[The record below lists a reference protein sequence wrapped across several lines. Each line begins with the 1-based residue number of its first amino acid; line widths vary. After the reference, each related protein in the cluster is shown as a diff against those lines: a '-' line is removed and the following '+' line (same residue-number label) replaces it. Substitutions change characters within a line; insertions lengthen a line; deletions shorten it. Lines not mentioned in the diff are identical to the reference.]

1 MLDILLVDRYL
12 NTKSIFAICRLMLS
26 EWKKNN
32 IKYIKKQAVSIDLS
46 QSFITVACEGG
57 CMETRVVISQP

>member
-1 MLDILLVDRYL
+1 M
-12 NTKSIFAICRLMLS
+12 
-26 EWKKNN
+26 EKKKN

-57 CMETRVVISQP
+57 FVETRVVISQP